1 MRRLISCL
9 TAWIPVSRR
18 RFDEVEGEAQ
28 RLSALLH
35 HAAKRIA
42 EMQQRLD
49 EAGLGKP
56 FKED

>member
-1 MRRLISCL
+1 MRRLITCL
-9 TAWIPVSRR
+9 MAWIPVSRR
-18 RFDEVEGEAQ
+18 RFNEVEAEAQ
-28 RLSALLH
+28 RLSSLLH

-49 EAGLGKP
+49 DAGLGKP